1 MAETKLFLPTPRK
14 ASGEPIYTLGDIV
27 HTQFESVLFIDP
39 AKPKEPVPIVTKD
52 KKGEINVG
60 SANLTFISSLLI
72 SVLSGRGDVPDGLCM
87 FVAQNADKMNH
98 LRKYQIVAK
107 CLARGGTY
115 EGAVG
120 LWLDT
125 VLAKAQIVGPSLE
138 KYPVPKRIRNK
149 AEGDHEPEAVDFVL

>member
-14 ASGEPIYTLGDIV
+14 ASGEPIYTLGDIL

-39 AKPKEPVPIVTKD
+39 AKPKEPIPVVTKD
-52 KKGEINVG
+52 KKGEVSVG
-60 SANLTFISSLLI
+60 SGNLAFIGALLI

-87 FVAQNADKMNH
+87 FVAHNADKMAH

-107 CLARGGTY
+107 CSARGGTY

-125 VLAKAQIVGPSLE
+125 VVAKSQIVGPSLE

-149 AEGDHEPEAVDFVL
+149 AEGEHEPELVDVVL